1 MINHCTVYFNI
12 YRYIEFIMFTVLLEH
27 LRAFENPLNVGFFKK
42 NIFIEIKKPP

>member
-1 MINHCTVYFNI
+1 
-12 YRYIEFIMFTVLLEH
+12 MFTVLLEH